1 MQDCSQIKYSLTDL
15 EVHGRWIS
23 WKKLLSEKG
32 LTSNAACEIALEMK
46 YVLEQERK
54 TTRWQNG
61 MDKVHDTTKQK
72 AFLKTPL
79 S

>member
-1 MQDCSQIKYSLTDL
+1 M
-15 EVHGRWIS
+15 
-23 WKKLLSEKG
+23 LSEKG
-32 LTSNAACEIALEMK
+32 LTSKAACEIALAMK

-54 TTRWQNG
+54 TARWQNG
-61 MDKVHDTTKQK
+61 TDKVHDTTKQK